1 MKRNSNLQEAKRK
14 KNDEFYT
21 QISDI
26 EKELKYYRKH
36 FEDKKVFLNCDD
48 PEKSDFWKYFYLNF
62 NELKLN
68 KLIATHFEIDKPS
81 YKLEYD
87 GKEVNKINLKQ
98 NGDFRSDECIEILK
112 ESDIVVTNPPFS
124 LFREFIDL
132 LMKYN
137 KKFLVI
143 GNNNAITY
151 KNIFKYIKENK
162 LWLGNNSV
170 REFIQPDG
178 SKKKFGNICW
188 FTNLDY
194 EKRYE
199 IIETGIDYNKNKDKY
214 LEYYDYKGVINI
226 DKINMIPDNYNG
238 IMGVPITFLSKYNPN
253 QFEILS
259 CHEPCIEI
267 KKLLKNPKF
276 KEYKSRQKEIDGILC
291 QKTYHRYF
299 VRKINFELTNF

>member
-87 GKEVNKINLKQ
+87 GKEVNKIDLKQ

-143 GNNNAITY
+143 GNNNACTY
-151 KNIFKYIKENK
+151 KEIFKYIKENK
-162 LWLGNNSV
+162 MWLGNNSNKTM
-170 REFIQPDG
+170 EFRMPNEYVSDKIDNR
-178 SKKKFGNICW
+178 GNKIGKVSAISW

-194 EKRYE
+194 EKRHE
-199 IIETGIDYNKNKDKY
+199 IIETGIDYDKHKEEY
-214 LEYYDYKGVINI
+214 LKYDNYDAINI
-226 DKINMIPDNYNG
+226 DKVNEIPDNYDG
-238 IMGVPITFLSKYNPN
+238 VMGVPITFLTKYNPE
-253 QFEILS
+253 QFEILGIDRY
-259 CHEPCIEI
+259 IEDNPSYGKRFKI
-267 KKLLKNPKF
+267 RGKEKYARLL
-276 KEYKSRQKEIDGILC
+276 I
-291 QKTYHRYF
+291 
-299 VRKINFELTNF
+299 RKINFELTNF